1 MKAKDLDKN
10 FDAGEDISGYM
21 DIGKARRP
29 LQATSN
35 DPVERGVDESSKGPR
50 NIAKKISFVTG
61 MEKSSNLLKR
71 AEKKIDPGWSTLD
84 TRQFKLTKTP

>member
-35 DPVERGVDESSKGPR
+35 DQVERGVDESSKSPR
-50 NIAKKISFVTG
+50 N
-61 MEKSSNLLKR
+61 
-71 AEKKIDPGWSTLD
+71 
-84 TRQFKLTKTP
+84 TPRN

>member
-35 DPVERGVDESSKGPR
+35 DPVERGVDESSKSPQNTPR
-50 NIAKKISFVTG
+50 YVWG
-61 MEKSSNLLKR
+61 
-71 AEKKIDPGWSTLD
+71 
-84 TRQFKLTKTP
+84 